1 MIMTIGRDE
10 EEKSTNNRS
19 DKILCVPWSTGQ
31 ALCAVLGSASP
42 LGITLQN
49 NIPHPDKKDESKMKN
64 KHKIVVAISG
74 ASGSVRACCTG
85 PRAK

>member
-49 NIPHPDKKDESKMKN
+49 KIPHPDKRDK
-64 KHKIVVAISG
+64 KIMNSLI
-74 ASGSVRACCTG
+74 TLIFL
-85 PRAK
+85 